1 MRRGRTSCIPTRRH
15 IPFLAVCA
23 VRQSRSGQFA
33 PPADHPGHI
42 LQRGSV
48 DTATELWLR
57 VAQEDKV
64 DLKDP
69 GVHILCTF
77 LLGQTQSAHCERVFA
92 RVVEMQTLVSRRTT
106 FPSLERWMPGREN
119 KLFAA

>member
-1 MRRGRTSCIPTRRH
+1 VEGHHAFLRGGTFH
-15 IPFLAVCA
+15 FW
-23 VRQSRSGQFA
+23 QFA
-33 PPADHPGHI
+33 PFDSREVVSLRRLLAIRDTV

-48 DTATELWLR
+48 DAATELWLR